1 MAISKDKISKKLEAD
16 RVKEQEQTN
25 EQKAVRQSKQKK
37 ISDTSAPTTQG
48 KKSLPKRV
56 THKVFSFWAK
66 REDIAKWQAYLKVT
80 PELKTVE
87 ELGTV
92 AIEEYIKNHPPVNV
106 PAFYALKE
114 IEEDKAKA
122 ERAAAEAKY
131 M

>member
-16 RVKEQEQTN
+16 RAKEQEQTA
-25 EQKAVRQSKQKK
+25 EQKAVKRTKQKLV
-37 ISDTSAPTTQG
+37 SDTTAPTP
-48 KKSLPKRV
+48 KDKALPKRV

-66 REDIAKWQAYLKVT
+66 REDIAKWQAYLKVN
-80 PELKTVE
+80 PDLKTVE
-87 ELGTV
+87 DLGTA
-92 AIEEYIKNHPPVNV
+92 AIKEYIKNHPPVNV
-106 PAFYALKE
+106 PAFYAMKE

>member
-16 RVKEQEQTN
+16 RAKEQEQTA
-25 EQKAVRQSKQKK
+25 EQKAVKRTKQKLV
-37 ISDTSAPTTQG
+37 SDTTAPTP
-48 KKSLPKRV
+48 KDKALPKRV

-66 REDIAKWQAYLKVT
+66 REDIAKWQAYLKVN
-80 PELKTVE
+80 PDLKTVE
-87 ELGTV
+87 DLGTA
-92 AIEEYIKNHPPVNV
+92 AIDEYIKNHPPVNV
-106 PAFYALKE
+106 PAFYAMKE